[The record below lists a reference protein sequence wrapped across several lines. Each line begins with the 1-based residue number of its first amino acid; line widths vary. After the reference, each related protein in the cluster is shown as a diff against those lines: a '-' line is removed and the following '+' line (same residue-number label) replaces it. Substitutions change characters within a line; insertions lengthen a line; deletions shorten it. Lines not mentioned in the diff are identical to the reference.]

1 MWQLG
6 KSTLQSSFREL
17 KCPNQTIKL
26 RGEERLENDRQ
37 AMLAFC
43 QGAGFWN
50 RVWPDKCSE
59 WIKTM
64 EATVDFSF

>member
-17 KCPNQTIKL
+17 RCPSQTSKL
-26 RGEERLENDRQ
+26 RGVERVENYRP

-50 RVWPDKCSE
+50 RVWPDKRSE
-59 WIKTM
+59 WIKKM